1 MMFHLFGKQY
11 KRLIGHLIFIWLIII
26 ISSVAILGVYY
37 GEDKIEE
44 RVNQSLSQSTL
55 IMYFTPNIDTEKIIT
70 ELMKYNIIRKFNLT
84 TGLESVAKLQKEF
97 DLKNLQKWVST
108 KNLSDFVTLS
118 IDGDNFSLNNFQE
131 LIDKYSND
139 KRVEDIDY
147 NESEINRLWKVKSI
161 LQKYKYYPMLII
173 LLIATIQ
180 LFLLRRLIR
189 NLQKDK
195 WQLWIQ
201 SGYKHL
207 YKIPHLLTELIIL
220 FLIIILT
227 IGIPIYFW
235 QDKIY
240 QLFDIQILK
249 LNFGWYGVFCLLG
262 VYIFICFLNLISKDK
277 TKI

>member
-1 MMFHLFGKQY
+1 MFHLFGKQY

-37 GEDKIEE
+37 GEGKIEE
-44 RVNQSLSQSTL
+44 RVNQNLSQSTL

-97 DLKNLQKWVST
+97 DLKNLQRWVST
-108 KNLSDFVTLS
+108 KSLSDFVTLS
-118 IDGDNFSLNNFQE
+118 INGDNFSLNNFQE

-147 NESEINRLWKVKSI
+147 NESEINRLWKIKSI

-173 LLIATIQ
+173 LLIASIQ

-189 NLQKDK
+189 NLQKEK
-195 WQLWIQ
+195 WQLWIRK
-201 SGYKHL
+201 GYKHL

-240 QLFDIQILK
+240 QLFDIQILR
-249 LNFGWYGVFCLLG
+249 LNLGWYGVFCLLG

-277 TKI
+277 TKT